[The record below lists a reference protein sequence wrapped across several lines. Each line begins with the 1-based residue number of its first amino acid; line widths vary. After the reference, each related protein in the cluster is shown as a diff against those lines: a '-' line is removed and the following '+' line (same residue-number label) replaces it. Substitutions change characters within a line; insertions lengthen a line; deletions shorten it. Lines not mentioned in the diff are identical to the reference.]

1 MKESCNVCVPP
12 PLKVQTPL
20 KVNAPSCTAPC
31 ELIPHVISS
40 NSGVENGRK
49 WRWMKWEYGEQSAL
63 HQNNKSSQR
72 GLAYRHICL
81 SGQHH
86 HIIII
91 INYTCREVY
100 KVGNFDN
107 KGLPREEQNKF
118 SEKKLFPVGI
128 EPETLGFLLW
138 HIFCGTHMPSSLS
151 QLGKC

>member
-1 MKESCNVCVPP
+1 MYAYPP
-12 PLKVQTPL
+12 PPKVQIPL
-20 KVNAPSCTAPC
+20 KVNASSCTALC
-31 ELIPHVISS
+31 ELIHHVISS

-91 INYTCREVY
+91 IIINYTCREVY
-100 KVGNFDN
+100 KVGNFGN
-107 KGLPREEQNKF
+107 KGLRREEQNKF
-118 SEKKLFPVGI
+118 SEKKLLPVGI
-128 EPETLGFLLW
+128 EPGTLGLLLW
-138 HIFCGTHMPSSLS
+138 HIFCSTPMSSSLK
-151 QLGKC
+151 LTW